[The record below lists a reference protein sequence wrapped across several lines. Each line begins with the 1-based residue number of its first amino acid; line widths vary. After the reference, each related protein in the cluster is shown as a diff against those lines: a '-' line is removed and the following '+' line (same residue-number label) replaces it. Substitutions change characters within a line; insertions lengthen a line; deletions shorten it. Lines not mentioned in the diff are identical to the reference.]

1 MFWQKFIELCRKV
14 DKSPN
19 AVAAEIGIK
28 SSGTVTGWKN
38 GSKPRPSIIAAIC
51 EYFGLP
57 LEYFD
62 DDEWDSYPDG
72 VINLRE
78 ELRESPG
85 FTILFDTFDGAT
97 EADLLEAAAMI
108 QRRKEERS
116 K

>member
-28 SSGTVTGWKN
+28 SSGTVTGWNN

-62 DDEWDSYPDG
+62 DDEWDSYPDSVFHANFIG
-72 VINLRE
+72 IFIGKMIFTSVFFADTHGIESVRFGIKINRQ
-78 ELRESPG
+78 S
-85 FTILFDTFDGAT
+85 A
-97 EADLLEAAAMI
+97 
-108 QRRKEERS
+108 
-116 K
+116 